1 MPARKRHKP
10 GGAQPATEFDLSTR
24 AGRRRAQEAEAQTF
38 AIRRQAERDEERER
52 QRAHREAAQREE
64 RRRRLAKDKDAA
76 AAQLK
81 EVRRRGGSA
90 EQRAS
95 AEAAYR
101 VALDAVLRDEQGLP
115 PLTEEEA
122 RAAAGEA
129 VVESDRSGGSDDGD
143 PADPDQVEASDASA
157 GDQAG

>member
-10 GGAQPATEFDLSTR
+10 GGVQPEEDPDLSTR
-24 AGRRRAQEAEAQTF
+24 SGRRRAQEAEAQKF
-38 AIRRQAERDEERER
+38 ATRRQAEKDEERAR
-52 QRAHREAAQREE
+52 SRAHREAAERED
-64 RRRRLAKDKDAA
+64 RRRELAKGKDRAA
-76 AAQLK
+76 ERLK

-90 EQRAS
+90 EQRAE

-122 RAAAGEA
+122 EEVAASAPSPDDGPEDGDGDAAGDE
-129 VVESDRSGGSDDGD
+129 V
-143 PADPDQVEASDASA
+143 SA
-157 GDQAG
+157 G